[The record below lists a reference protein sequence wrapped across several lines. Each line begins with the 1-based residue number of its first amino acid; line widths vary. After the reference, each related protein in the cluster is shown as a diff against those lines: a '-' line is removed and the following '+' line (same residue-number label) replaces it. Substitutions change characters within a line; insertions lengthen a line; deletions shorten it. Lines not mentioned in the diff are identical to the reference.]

1 MANKKKDEQ
10 PVIDPKDP
18 HAQQKFEIM
27 QRGGKP
33 KYSIG
38 YVTPPALRKDFGRKR
53 ATYKT

>member
-1 MANKKKDEQ
+1 MAQKSKDEQ

-38 YVTPPALRKDFGRKR
+38 YVTPPSMQKRGRK